1 MAGKQEGKEEIEKGN
16 VLEVRVQNEKNLRSK
31 NEEIRTRRIN
41 GQPETKRRTDGT
53 QGRRGNGNKR
63 LRVWLQAE
71 EETIRCSI
79 TKGVIKVTR
88 GKNVHIWPNISQ

>member
-1 MAGKQEGKEEIEKGN
+1 MAGKQEGKEEREKGN
-16 VLEVRVQNEKNLRSK
+16 VLEVRIQNEKNLRSK

-41 GQPETKRRTDGT
+41 GQRETKRRTDGT

-63 LRVWLQAE
+63 LWVWLEAE
-71 EETIRCSI
+71 EEKIRCSI
-79 TKGVIKVTR
+79 SKGVRKVTR